1 MKNLHLDHAPEDLP
15 AERLLPSEL
24 RMQEEEFTFLD
35 VILALVRRKR
45 FILLFTAVCT
55 VLAAVVSFVLPKQ
68 YTAIVTILP
77 PQQNSS
83 LSGTLAMQLAGLSSL
98 SGMAGG
104 GFGLKNM
111 NDMYVAMLKSTSVED
126 AVIQRFNLLHEY
138 DKKYYVDARKSL
150 ERHTEIDGSNKDGLI
165 RLSFENP
172 NPQRAAEIANGYVDQ
187 FRTLSQ
193 QLAISEASQRRLIFE
208 GQLEKTNKDLANA
221 EEALKTTELST
232 GMVQVDSQARALIE
246 SAARLRA
253 EVTAKE
259 VQIDAMRTYAAAD
272 NPALAEAQQEL
283 DGLRAQF
290 AKLVGSHGSA
300 EDDVFLPKG
309 QIPEAGLEYIRKLRD
324 VKYYEAI
331 FDILARQL
339 ELAKLD
345 EAKEGAFIQVV
356 DAAAPPERKSFPKRI
371 LITLAAAAGAF
382 SLAIMIV
389 LFQTGLNR
397 LRSDPSKREK
407 LFLINQALGRQ
418 THDVTHDNESS
429 DVRNG
434 KRKVVGHSQSL

>member
-1 MKNLHLDHAPEDLP
+1 MKNLPLDHGPEDLP
-15 AERLLPSEL
+15 ADVLLPGEL
-24 RMQEEEFTFLD
+24 RSQEQEFTFLD
-35 VILALVRRKR
+35 VILALARQKR
-45 FILLFTAVCT
+45 FILAFTAICT
-55 VLAAVVSFVLPKQ
+55 VLAAIVSFLLPKE
-68 YTAIVTILP
+68 YTATVTILP
-77 PQQNSS
+77 PQQNTS

-104 GFGLKNM
+104 GLGLKSM
-111 NDMYVAMLKSTSVED
+111 NDMYVAMLKSTTVED
-126 AVIQRFNLLHEY
+126 SVIRRYNLMHEY

-165 RLSFENP
+165 RLSFESRDP
-172 NPQRAAEIANGYVDQ
+172 NRAAEVANGYVEQ

-193 QLAISEASQRRLIFE
+193 HLAISEASQRRVIFE
-208 GQLEKTNKDLANA
+208 QQLEKTNKDLANA
-221 EEALKTTELST
+221 EEALKATELST

-259 VQIDAMRTYAAAD
+259 VQIDAMHTYAAPD

-290 AKLVGSHGSA
+290 AKLVGSHGTA
-300 EDDVFLPKG
+300 ADDVFLPKG
-309 QIPEAGLEYIRKLRD
+309 QIPQAGLEYIRRLRN

-356 DAAAPPERKSFPKRI
+356 DAAAPPERKSFPKRT
-371 LITLAAAAGAF
+371 LITLAAAALGF
-382 SLAIMIV
+382 SLAIMFA
-389 LFQTGLNR
+389 LFQAGLSR
-397 LRSDPSKREK
+397 LRSDPAKSEK
-407 LFLINQALGRQ
+407 LFLIHQALVQ
-418 THDVTHDNESS
+418 QKHDVENEQ
-429 DVRNG
+429 DILEGRNG
-434 KRKVVGHSQSL
+434 RRKVAGHSQSL